1 MSISLKNYKLNELNE
16 ISEITFTNMPLCFC
30 NSLRRILLSEI
41 PIVAIDIDNI
51 TGLVTEKIPI
61 HNEYITQRI
70 GLIPIRESMIIKQDD
85 GLITSKWAN
94 NKRTYVTRTTQQ
106 FNIKEEM
113 IKVKKYFYID
123 KSNKNEYPFINA
135 CGCEDIN
142 NKSYIM
148 KINDELSKIRCEAMK
163 LKVGCGN
170 NNSRFSPVSYISWDF
185 DPIEGN
191 QSSANQSHD
200 EKERQYKLNSS
211 LYKGDPQKIIM
222 ALKSNHMEPDRLFYL
237 SLNILKRKLLDIL
250 EYKIDNNELCYFD
263 DSSYKYDSIIMVMK
277 GENDTIGNLLSTMGK
292 YYLIDTKRVLSY
304 ISYKITHP
312 LENDIVIKLS
322 IAETEQ
328 NDIFEIARKLDKS
341 FDNND
346 DESRLKLY
354 KELCKEYIKNC
365 IDHILKTFLGD
376 VKLKEYFNTDADK
389 YILNANKELGF
400 KDDGGKIFKYISF

>member
-1 MSISLKNYKLNELNE
+1 
-16 ISEITFTNMPLCFC
+16 
-30 NSLRRILLSEI
+30 
-41 PIVAIDIDNI
+41 
-51 TGLVTEKIPI
+51 
-61 HNEYITQRI
+61 
-70 GLIPIRESMIIKQDD
+70 
-85 GLITSKWAN
+85 
-94 NKRTYVTRTTQQ
+94 
-106 FNIKEEM
+106 
-113 IKVKKYFYID
+113 
-123 KSNKNEYPFINA
+123 
-135 CGCEDIN
+135 
-142 NKSYIM
+142 
-148 KINDELSKIRCEAMK
+148 
-163 LKVGCGN
+163 
-170 NNSRFSPVSYISWDF
+170 
-185 DPIEGN
+185 
-191 QSSANQSHD
+191 
-200 EKERQYKLNSS
+200 
-211 LYKGDPQKIIM
+211 
-222 ALKSNHMEPDRLFYL
+222 
-237 SLNILKRKLLDIL
+237 
-250 EYKIDNNELCYFD
+250 
-263 DSSYKYDSIIMVMK
+263 MVMK